1 MRRLYSR
8 AATVGAI
15 LFAVVMAVA
24 SSWWW
29 LEMLQ
34 RFTGLPNFAPEI
46 LRRVQLK
53 DPTKTKQL
61 RKALDDMAE
70 EGVTQV
76 FYPETDE
83 EAEQAKSVCAVC
95 PVQGACLEYA
105 LTRRE
110 KEGVW
115 GGCTE
120 RERRRIIRQRRR
132 TA

>member
-1 MRRLYSR
+1 MNPSWRTK
-8 AATVGAI
+8 AAC
-15 LFAVVMAVA
+15 
-24 SSWWW
+24 
-29 LEMLQ
+29 Q
-34 RFTGLPNFAPEI
+34 GL
-46 LRRVQLK
+46 
-53 DPTKTKQL
+53 DPQI
-61 RKALDDMAE
+61 
-70 EGVTQV
+70 

-83 EAEQAKSVCAVC
+83 EAEKAKDVCGVC

-105 LTRRE
+105 LNRRE